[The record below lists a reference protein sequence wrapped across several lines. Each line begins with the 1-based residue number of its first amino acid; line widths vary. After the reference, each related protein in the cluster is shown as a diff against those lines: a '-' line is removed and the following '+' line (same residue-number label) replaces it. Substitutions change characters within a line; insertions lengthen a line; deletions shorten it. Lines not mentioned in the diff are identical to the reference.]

1 MNFQGKIAVVT
12 GSNRGIG
19 KSIVEQLLIS
29 GAKVFAC
36 VRKKNDEYNNY
47 LSSLNSD
54 LKSNLITI
62 EFDLS
67 NDEQLKKGV
76 EQIKSQTKKID
87 MIVNNA
93 GAIDTAILQMTTEKK
108 IQDLFKVNFFSQ
120 FNLTQKLA
128 KSMIL
133 NKSGSIVFVSSTS
146 SIDGNFGRGAYSASK
161 SAINSLALVLSRELG
176 QYNIR
181 VNCIAPGMTDTEM
194 ATGNTTKEVIEGVVR
209 HTSLKRIGKPDEI
222 AQTVMFLLSENSSYI
237 TGQVI
242 RVDGGM

>member
-76 EQIKSQTKKID
+76 EQI
-87 MIVNNA
+87 NYY
-93 GAIDTAILQMTTEKK
+93 
-108 IQDLFKVNFFSQ
+108 
-120 FNLTQKLA
+120 
-128 KSMIL
+128 
-133 NKSGSIVFVSSTS
+133 GSVY
-146 SIDGNFGRGAYSASK
+146 SI
-161 SAINSLALVLSRELG
+161 
-176 QYNIR
+176 
-181 VNCIAPGMTDTEM
+181 
-194 ATGNTTKEVIEGVVR
+194 
-209 HTSLKRIGKPDEI
+209 
-222 AQTVMFLLSENSSYI
+222 
-237 TGQVI
+237 
-242 RVDGGM
+242 